1 MTPVRRPLIPAYGRW
16 PLLLAAVSQ
25 CAVFW
30 GAKAISAGWYHY
42 DMTTALDR
50 ALPFLPWTSAIYVGA
65 YLFWAANYIL
75 AVRTG
80 EENGFRLLAADMLG
94 KLVCFGAFLLVP
106 ATNIR
111 PEIPADAPLGW
122 LLGLVYALDT
132 PEALFPSL
140 HCFNSWLCWAAVRG
154 RRDVPAGYRAFSLA
168 FALAIAA
175 STLTTRQHVLADAAA
190 GLALGE
196 LSWRL
201 AERTKLAAWYLRL
214 WKRKSKNLS
223 LRRG

>member
-16 PLLLAAVSQ
+16 PLLLAVVSQ

-30 GAKAISAGWYHY
+30 GAKALTAGWYHY

-50 ALPFLPWTSAIYVGA
+50 ALPFLPWTSAVYVGA

-75 AVRTG
+75 AVRLG
-80 EENGFRLLAADMLG
+80 EDNGFRLLAADLLG
-94 KLVCFGAFLLVP
+94 KLVCLAAFLLAP
-106 ATNIR
+106 ATNVR

-140 HCFNSWLCWAAVRG
+140 HCFNSWLCWTAVRG
-154 RRDVPAGYRAFSLA
+154 QKGVPGWYRAFSLA
-168 FALAIAA
+168 FALAVAA
-175 STLTTRQHVLADAAA
+175 STLTTRQHVLADVAA

-196 LSWRL
+196 LSWQL
-201 AERTKLAAWYLRL
+201 AGRAGLSVRYGRL
-214 WKRKSKNLS
+214 W
-223 LRRG
+223 RRQKTTI